1 MPPDC
6 AFGSGF
12 SFFLGTGP
20 VGGGI
25 DILAGGACGAWAG
38 VPCAEICAADGAIR
52 RNFGGPVPTGV
63 EGVEMMRLAF
73 HSMGLAI
80 SLVFGMIL
88 NDGLCRVGVTGVST
102 EGVGG
107 RRSAPHTVLARQ
119 AADRLRSHRTL
130 ESERILVGRRGL

>member
-73 HSMGLAI
+73 RSIGLAVG
-80 SLVFGMIL
+80 LVFGIIL
-88 NDGLCRVGVTGVST
+88 SDGLCRVGVAGVST

-107 RRSAPHTVLARQ
+107 R
-119 AADRLRSHRTL
+119 
-130 ESERILVGRRGL
+130 